1 MSGEKTEKPT
11 EQKKKQSRKE
21 GQVARTQEFG
31 GWLTMLAFAGAAP
44 TLLAREA
51 ETLREFMVHALRVA
65 ETPTPE
71 NALDLLTTGVQGAFL
86 TIVALG
92 SAVMVLSVAAS
103 LAQGGFFLATK
114 SMKPSFSKFDL
125 VKGTKRLFGPQSWW
139 EGAKMLMKTG
149 LLGALAYGTI
159 TSVMPL
165 LGGLMPTAV
174 VIDVAG
180 GEVFQLLRFVA
191 VAGLLMAGVDYLV
204 SRRRTMKQVKMTKEE
219 VKQEH
224 KNTEGDPL
232 LKSAIR
238 ARQIATSRNRMI
250 AEVAEA
256 DVVLVNPTH
265 VAVALRYQ
273 PEKGAPVVV
282 ARGSGAVAARIR
294 AAAAENGVTIVR
306 DVPLA
311 RALYRSTDVGMVIPT
326 ELFAAVAQVL
336 AFVIGRRG
344 RSAMPTPHDSPR
356 RSSEDLPDVQ
366 DATRRRRQAIA
377 DRAKARAARNAAG
390 TPASAGPRRAA

>member
-11 EQKKKQSRKE
+11 EQKKKKSRKE

-31 GWLTMLAFAGAAP
+31 GWLTMLAFSGAAP
-44 TLLAREA
+44 ALVDREV
-51 ETLREFMVHALRVA
+51 ESLRELMVLSLRAV
-65 ETPTPE
+65 EDPTVE
-71 NALDLLTTGVQGAFL
+71 NALDLLVTGVTGVFV
-86 TIVALG
+86 TILALG
-92 SAVMVLSVAAS
+92 TGVMILSVAAS

-114 SMKPSFSKFDL
+114 AMKPSLKKFDP
-125 VKGTKRLFGPQSWW
+125 VQGMKKLFGPQSWW
-139 EGAKMLMKTG
+139 EGAKMLIKTSM
-149 LLGALAYGTI
+149 LGALAYGTV
-159 TSVMPL
+159 TSVTPL
-165 LGGLMPTAV
+165 LGGLVPTMV
-174 VIDVAG
+174 VLQVAA
-180 GEVFQLLRFVA
+180 GEIFALLRFVA
-191 VAGLLMAGVDYLV
+191 IAGLLMAGVDYLM

-224 KNTEGDPL
+224 KNTEGDH

-238 ARQIATSRNRMI
+238 QRQVAASRNRMI
-250 AEVAEA
+250 VDVADA

-273 PEKGAPVVV
+273 PEKGAPVVL
-282 ARGSGAVAARIR
+282 ARGSGVVAARIR
-294 AAAAENGVTIVR
+294 EAAAEHEVTIVR

-344 RSAMPTPHDSPR
+344 RSAVPTPHDSPR
-356 RSSEDLPDVQ
+356 RGGDLPDVP
-366 DATRRRRQAIA
+366 DAQRRRRQAIA
-377 DRAKARAARNAAG
+377 DRARARAARATA
-390 TPASAGPRRAA
+390 

>member
-11 EQKKKQSRKE
+11 EQKKKKSRKE

-31 GWLTMLAFAGAAP
+31 GWLTMLAFSGAAP
-44 TLLAREA
+44 ALVDREA
-51 ETLREFMVHALRVA
+51 ESLRELMVLSLRAV
-65 ETPTPE
+65 EDPTVE
-71 NALDLLTTGVQGAFL
+71 NALDLLVTGVTGVFV
-86 TIVALG
+86 TILALG
-92 SAVMVLSVAAS
+92 TGVMILSVAAS

-114 SMKPSFSKFDL
+114 AMKPSLKKFDP
-125 VKGTKRLFGPQSWW
+125 VQGMKKLFGPQSWW
-139 EGAKMLMKTG
+139 EGAKMLIKTSM
-149 LLGALAYGTI
+149 LGALAYGTV
-159 TSVMPL
+159 TSVTPL
-165 LGGLMPTAV
+165 LGGLVPTMV
-174 VIDVAG
+174 VLQVAA
-180 GEVFQLLRFVA
+180 GEIFALLRFVA
-191 VAGLLMAGVDYLV
+191 IAGLLMAGVDYLM

-224 KNTEGDPL
+224 KNTEGDPH

-238 ARQIATSRNRMI
+238 QRQVAASRNRMI
-250 AEVAEA
+250 ADVADA

-273 PEKGAPVVV
+273 PEKGAPVVL
-282 ARGSGAVAARIR
+282 ARGSGVVAARIR
-294 AAAAENGVTIVR
+294 EAAAEHEVTIVR

-344 RSAMPTPHDSPR
+344 RSAVPTPHDSPR
-356 RSSEDLPDVQ
+356 RGGDLPDVP
-366 DATRRRRQAIA
+366 DAQRRRRQAIA
-377 DRAKARAARNAAG
+377 DRARARAARATA
-390 TPASAGPRRAA
+390 